1 MERVRR
7 IEETREKTP
16 DDSGDSCGEGTNAGE
31 KTREKMKTK
40 SIQTM
45 QTIVDLLETQNL
57 EDFRQRGAQ

>member
-1 MERVRR
+1 MERARR

-16 DDSGDSCGEGTNAGE
+16 DDSGDSCGEETNAGE